1 MSMFTPTNVLYFR
14 FKSHFR
20 RVSGVWFPQKFVHEV
35 TPGLR
40 LVEPQ
45 GGIYLRHT
53 WPGRHL
59 RWKSKVKQIWDKNSK
74 VPRVV
79 SKGKEMAHLFG
90 QDGANQ
96 SFAIL
101 QKIGDDQKIDL
112 YLINFVFKT
121 WHFSIGQPDIGCIF
135 FRNCWWKFL
144 LEVKFQ
150 RTNDIF
156 VIDPKPLRRRP
167 LHWER

>member
-1 MSMFTPTNVLYFR
+1 MYYISGLNHTSEEFQEFDSHKSLSMRWRQGWGWWSHRVEFISDILGRADTWGGNPKQNKYEMKIPR
-14 FKSHFR
+14 F
-20 RVSGVWFPQKFVHEV
+20 
-35 TPGLR
+35 PGLFR
-40 LVEPQ
+40 
-45 GGIYLRHT
+45 
-53 WPGRHL
+53 
-59 RWKSKVKQIWDKNSK
+59 KVY
-74 VPRVV
+74 P
-79 SKGKEMAHLFG
+79 GKEMAHLFG

-112 YLINFVFKT
+112 YLINCVFKT

-144 LEVKFQ
+144 MEVKFQ